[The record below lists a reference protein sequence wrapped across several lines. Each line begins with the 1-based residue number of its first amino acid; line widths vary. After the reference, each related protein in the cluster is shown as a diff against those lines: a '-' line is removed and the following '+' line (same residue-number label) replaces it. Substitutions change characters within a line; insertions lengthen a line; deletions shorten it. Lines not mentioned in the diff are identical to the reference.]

1 LKLKHK
7 KKKQKQNKTN
17 KDKMKRKQRDED
29 YFGFE
34 PTTIVNDFN
43 QTANDYCAD
52 QMDSLENFL
61 QNNNDLKTNEKKE
74 IKKVIF

>member
-1 LKLKHK
+1 
-7 KKKQKQNKTN
+7 
-17 KDKMKRKQRDED
+17 MKRKQRDED

-61 QNNNDLKTNEKKE
+61 QTHDLKPAEKKE
-74 IKKVIF
+74 IKKVLREK